1 MTRKLGNCKECIK
14 VAKDIM
20 YKFVFSI
27 KYTKYNANGKTHYFN
42 FIFFSF
48 FFNSNRNQR
57 YKLTEHRKNLR
68 KVSSSLT
75 LSTLP
80 LPTARKN
87 SQCASNDIEDTFEN
101 SLSKKW
107 KHY

>member
-1 MTRKLGNCKECIK
+1 M
-14 VAKDIM
+14 
-20 YKFVFSI
+20 
-27 KYTKYNANGKTHYFN
+27 GKHITLTS
-42 FIFFSF
+42 FFSVF
-48 FFNSNRNQR
+48 FSTPTGIKD
-57 YKLTEHRKNLR
+57 KLTEHRKNLR